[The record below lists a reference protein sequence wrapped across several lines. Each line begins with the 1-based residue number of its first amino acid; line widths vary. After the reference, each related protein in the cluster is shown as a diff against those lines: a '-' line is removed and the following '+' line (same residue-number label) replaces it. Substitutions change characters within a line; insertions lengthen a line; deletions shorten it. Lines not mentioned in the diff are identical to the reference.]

1 MIAFV
6 WNLLLALM
14 WVILTGN
21 FDGLNLL
28 LGFFIGYLI
37 LGVMQRQ
44 VPILRGYTKRLPKLF
59 GFVIYFIK
67 ELILANLTVAVDI
80 ITPMWRMKPGV
91 IAYKLEATSEVEITL
106 LANFISMTPGTL
118 ILDVSDDR
126 RVLYIHA
133 MFLGDEEKIRSSIKH
148 LERRVLKVLR

>member
-21 FDGLNLL
+21 IGGLNLL
-28 LGFFIGYLI
+28 FGFLIGYLV

-44 VPILRGYTKRLPKLF
+44 VPVLRGYTKRLPKLF
-59 GFVIYFIK
+59 AFGVFFIK
-67 ELILANLTVAVDI
+67 ELIQANLAVAFDI
-80 ITPMWRMKPGV
+80 VTPVWHMKPGV
-91 IAYKLEATSEVEITL
+91 IAYPLDAETEVEITL
-106 LANFISMTPGTL
+106 VANFISMTPGTL
-118 ILDVSDDR
+118 SLDVSDDR

-133 MFLGDEEKIRSSIKH
+133 MFLDDEEELRKSIKN

>member
-21 FDGLNLL
+21 FDGINLL
-28 LGFFIGYLI
+28 FGFFVGYLI

-44 VPILRGYTKRLPKLF
+44 VPVLRGYTKRLPKLF
-59 GFVIYFIK
+59 AFVLYFIK
-67 ELILANLTVAVDI
+67 ELISANLTVAVDI

-91 IAYKLEATSEVEITL
+91 IAYPLEAKTEVEITL

-133 MFLGDEEKIRSSIKH
+133 MFLGDEEKLRKSIKH

>member
-21 FDGLNLL
+21 FDGINLL
-28 LGFFIGYLI
+28 FGFFIGYLI

-44 VPILRGYTKRLPKLF
+44 VPVLRGYTKRLPKLF
-59 GFVIYFIK
+59 AFVLYFIK

-91 IAYKLEATSEVEITL
+91 IAFPLEAKSEVEITL

-133 MFLGDEEKIRSSIKH
+133 MFLGDEEKLRKSIKH